1 MIETLGA
8 WVVDEAVRHYADWM
22 ERGIPPIY
30 LSMNVSTLQLRA
42 PFVFQQR
49 LDDALNRGMIPAD
62 RLMLEITERQIVHD
76 LAGKLP
82 LLKAWADRGIGLAID
97 DFGVGYSSLAYL
109 KNLPLTQIKID
120 LAFIRNLTT
129 DRADRDIVKAIVDLG
144 RSLNLGVVAE
154 GVESG
159 EQLAVLR
166 ECGCPALQGF
176 LFAKPLQSSVFVD
189 FVLQQQR
196 ADPNSCG
203 AARPALRLVR

>member
-1 MIETLGA
+1 
-8 WVVDEAVRHYADWM
+8 
-22 ERGIPPIY
+22 
-30 LSMNVSTLQLRA
+30 
-42 PFVFQQR
+42 
-49 LDDALNRGMIPAD
+49 
-62 RLMLEITERQIVHD
+62 LMLEITERQIVHD

-82 LLKAWADRGIGLAID
+82 LLKAWSDRGIGLAID

-129 DRADRDIVKAIVDLG
+129 DRADREIVKAIVDLG

-154 GVESG
+154 GVESD

-176 LFAKPLQSSVFVD
+176 LFAKPLQSAAFIE
-189 FVLQQQR
+189 FVLHRQR
-196 ADPNSCG
+196 ASRN
-203 AARPALRLVR
+203 PAVATPPTLRLVR